1 MVNAKVANDDN
12 ISNWK
17 YPWATCGELGLFWVP
32 SYHFKVIKGP
42 RQVDNKVGLEPC
54 RQFAQLWKYL

>member
-1 MVNAKVANDDN
+1 MVNAIKLTMMITFLTGNTHRPPVEN
-12 ISNWK
+12 
-17 YPWATCGELGLFWVP
+17 GLFWVP

-54 RQFAQLWKYL
+54 GQFAQLWKYL